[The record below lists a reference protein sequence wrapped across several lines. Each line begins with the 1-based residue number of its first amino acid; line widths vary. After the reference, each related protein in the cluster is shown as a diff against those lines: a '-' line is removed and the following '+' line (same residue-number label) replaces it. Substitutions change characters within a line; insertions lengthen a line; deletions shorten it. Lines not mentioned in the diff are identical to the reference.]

1 MPFHFDRLGRHT
13 LRLHVAIYIIKASA
27 SVQILI
33 MCDVVNLV
41 FLDER
46 FVDDPWSFRDH
57 FVDPSTMSG
66 SF

>member
-1 MPFHFDRLGRHT
+1 M
-13 LRLHVAIYIIKASA
+13 RLHVAIYIIKASA